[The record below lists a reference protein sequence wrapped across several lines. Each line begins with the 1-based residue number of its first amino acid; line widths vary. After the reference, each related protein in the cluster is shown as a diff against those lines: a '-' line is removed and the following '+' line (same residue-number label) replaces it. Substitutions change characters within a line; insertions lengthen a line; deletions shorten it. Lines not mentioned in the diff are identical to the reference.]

1 MYVQFFE
8 YGEEENFCYF
18 KIREDMCVIYLKIV
32 RAYALVILK
41 VGNALFARERMSR
54 WQVK

>member
-32 RAYALVILK
+32 RAYALVI
-41 VGNALFARERMSR
+41 
-54 WQVK
+54 